1 MGLLTSV
8 LNFLKDKRWA
18 FFAILL
24 GFAAGFLS
32 ALICVIWELKIFGFN
47 ILFIVSP
54 LIAGFVETYVAQR
67 TYGKSTGAISAL
79 LIFIFINA
87 YAWLLPQDPIVLN
100 FFTLG
105 GLALMIQA
113 AFPILINYLLFVV
126 FLGVLTYAI
135 GYVGNL
141 LSKATNKVLRKT
153 PESEVNLD
161 PEDESESLLKSPQL
175 SFMDDLEVP
184 LVSLPH
190 MDGGKITKHIGLV
203 IGEAMVNGNSEGTS
217 KLSTKPQLDGMSLN
231 EAKESALLQML
242 DNAYKMGANSVVEV
256 LIDYNSIG
264 GLKGS
269 SIIVTATGTAVVYQ

>member
-1 MGLLTSV
+1 MLTAV
-8 LNFLKDKRWA
+8 VNFLKDKRWA
-18 FFAILL
+18 FVSILI

-32 ALICVIWELKIFGFN
+32 ALVCVVWELKIFGFN
-47 ILFIVSP
+47 IMFIVSP

-79 LIFIFINA
+79 LIFLFINA
-87 YAWLLPQDPIVLN
+87 YAWIFPQDPIVLN

-105 GLALMIQA
+105 GLALMVQA

-126 FLGVLTYAI
+126 FLGVLTYII

-141 LSKATNKVLRKT
+141 LSKATNKVRRKT
-153 PESEVNLD
+153 PEGEITGS
-161 PEDESESLLKSPQL
+161 PEDESGLLKSPQL

-184 LVSLPH
+184 LVSIPH
-190 MDGGKITKHIGLV
+190 MVGGKITKHIGLV
-203 IGEAMVNGNSEGTS
+203 IGEAMVNENSEGTS
-217 KLSTKPQLDGMSLN
+217 KLSTKPQLDVMSLN
-231 EAKESALLQML
+231 YAKEAALLQML

>member
-1 MGLLTSV
+1 MGLLASV
-8 LNFLKDKRWA
+8 VNFLTDKRWA

-32 ALICVIWELKIFGFN
+32 ALICVVWELKIFGFN

-87 YAWLLPQDPIVLN
+87 YAWIFPQDPIVLN

-135 GYVGNL
+135 GYMGNL
-141 LSKATNKVLRKT
+141 LSKATNKVRRKT
-153 PESEVNLD
+153 PEGEITGSL
-161 PEDESESLLKSPQL
+161 EDESDLLKSPQL
-175 SFMDDLEVP
+175 SLLDDLEVP

-190 MDGGKITKHIGLV
+190 IEGGKITEHIGMV
-203 IGEAMVNGNSEGTS
+203 IGEAMVNENSGSTS
-217 KLSTKPQLDGMSLN
+217 KLSTKPQLDGRGLN
-231 EAKESALLQML
+231 EAKEAAILQML
-242 DNAYKMGANSVVEV
+242 DHAYEMGANSVVEV